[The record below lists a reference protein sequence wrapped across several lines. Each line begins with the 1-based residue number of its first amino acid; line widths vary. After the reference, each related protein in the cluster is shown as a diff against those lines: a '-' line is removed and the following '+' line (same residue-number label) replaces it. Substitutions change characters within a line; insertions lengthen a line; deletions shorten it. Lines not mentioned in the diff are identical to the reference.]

1 MQKHFKFPTAGR
13 PKRRREKRE
22 NRKQERIIK
31 THHAFLRGSLVAQ
44 TVRICLQC
52 RRPRFDPQVGKIPWR
67 REWQPTPVILPGE
80 FHRQKSLVAYSPR
93 DHKESDT
100 TEPLT
105 HTCFPKRQTKWKTPT
120 ASDDCVMHCARS
132 LWAPGSFISSSS
144 SH

>member
-1 MQKHFKFPTAGR
+1 M
-13 PKRRREKRE
+13 
-22 NRKQERIIK
+22 
-31 THHAFLRGSLVAQ
+31 AQ

-105 HTCFPKRQTKWKTPT
+105 HTCFPKRQTKRKTPT

-132 LWAPGSFISSSS
+132 LWAPGSFISSSHHLHLTDFS
-144 SH
+144 PLQLLRPLSLIRPCDPYRRPTFGWDHCAHIS